1 MFILFAWFIA
11 LDDQHIKMQ
20 SIHRYERDCIKAAIV
35 LKMERPELKLK
46 CIEVI

>member
-20 SIHRYERDCIKAAIV
+20 SIHIYEMDCIKAAIV
-35 LKMERPELKLK
+35 LKMENPEIKLK
-46 CIEVI
+46 FIELI